1 MVASVTLYAT
11 QWSIQ
16 QTGCAVPRLLMIGL
30 LLISLSGFSLSGCAK
45 KETPQTP
52 EDYLRLGDEALG
64 QKREGQARRYY
75 EQFLEQYPDSDLKAQ
90 AQFKIADALYGE
102 KNYLEARFEY
112 QKFLELY
119 PLSSLASRAQFQ
131 IAMCSLRRVQT
142 FDRAQQQTQ
151 EALAAFR
158 QFRSRYPQDP
168 LLAEAE
174 GHIQFL
180 RQRLAEHEFAVAR
193 FYYKKKAY
201 HAAIGRFL
209 NLIQVYPETP
219 DIDTALYMLAESY
232 REEENYRKAQGMLQL
247 LIERFPTSKYV
258 TQARNQLRILPQTGI
273 TLQ

>member
-1 MVASVTLYAT
+1 MRCV
-11 QWSIQ
+11 
-16 QTGCAVPRLLMIGL
+16 VPRLLVLGL
-30 LLISLSGFSLSGCAK
+30 LLLSLSGLSLSGCAK
-45 KETPQTP
+45 KEKPQTP

-64 QKREGQARRYY
+64 QKREGQARRYF

-90 AQFKIADALYGE
+90 AQFKIADSLYGE

-119 PLSSLASRAQFQ
+119 PLSALASRAQFQ

-158 QFRSRYPQDP
+158 QFRSKYPQDP
-168 LLAEAE
+168 LLAEVE

-193 FYYKKKAY
+193 FYYQKKAY

-219 DIDTALYMLAESY
+219 DIATALYMLADSY
-232 REEENYRKAQGMLQL
+232 REEENYRKAQSMLQL
-247 LIERFPTSKYV
+247 LIERFPSSKYV
-258 TQARNQLRILPQTGI
+258 AQARSQLRALPQTGI